1 MTMSPR
7 ISFSHDLSQSD
18 TVPVEQLLRSFSS
31 SSSVDLNF
39 CVQQNP
45 IASTTHHLHH
55 PSPPTQI
62 KHHPSP
68 PPPLP
73 PQSPLAN
80 HTPLSAVTKSNK
92 IHQNHFG
99 DLREAAVAAAPL
111 LSRSNSAGS
120 STSTKRSSSSKEGFT
135 HKHSHNSQKPPL
147 RKSSYSYGNNTNTC
161 NRRPPE
167 LPPDFVPPPVDVFV
181 PTYLNRAKRDKPG
194 NQSSDKIN
202 PRAKVKKPVVSIGRR
217 STPRKVVT
225 APMESEDS
233 KDSSDEEMVIE
244 AEIPLHSFQVVVIW

>member
-1 MTMSPR
+1 MAIELLSENSGTGGNMTMSPR

-31 SSSVDLNF
+31 SSSVDFNF

-45 IASTTHHLHH
+45 NHHHASMADELF
-55 PSPPTQI
+55 SDGKIIPTQI

-80 HTPLSAVTKSNK
+80 HTPLPAVDEEQQNSSKSFWGFK
-92 IHQNHFG
+92 RSSSCGSGYARSLCPI
-99 DLREAAVAAAPL
+99 PL

-147 RKSSYSYGNNTNTC
+147 RKSSYSYGNNTNTS
-161 NRRPPE
+161 NVVR
-167 LPPDFVPPPVDVFV
+167 VNPV
-181 PTYLNRAKRDKPG
+181 LNLG
-194 NQSSDKIN
+194 FGSFFSNG
-202 PRAKVKKPVVSIGRR
+202 KK
-217 STPRKVVT
+217 K
-225 APMESEDS
+225 
-233 KDSSDEEMVIE
+233 
-244 AEIPLHSFQVVVIW
+244 